1 MRERCIGLIY
11 HCFTSEVNVRGRYDR
26 HVTDTPDTRASRD
39 LVDRIEA
46 EWARSYPYLDIE
58 PIGILGRIQRIATV
72 SNHRLD
78 RKLEAHGIGRS
89 EFDVLS
95 ALARSD
101 RPLRAS
107 EVVSTTML
115 SGASIT
121 KISEALS
128 RRGLLARRKSE
139 RDGRVVLLE
148 LTEEGRALV
157 DAELPNRL
165 ADDADVLSPL
175 SADERAQ
182 LVDLLRRISAD
193 LAE

>member
-1 MRERCIGLIY
+1 MSGDGY
-11 HCFTSEVNVRGRYDR
+11 HR
-26 HVTDTPDTRASRD
+26 HVNSSTPDSRPGRD

-46 EWARSYPYLDIE
+46 EWAQSYPDLDVA
-58 PIGILGRIQRIATV
+58 PIAILGRIQRIATV
-72 SNHRLD
+72 SNRRLD

-89 EFDVLS
+89 EFDVLG

-121 KISEALS
+121 KISETLS
-128 RRGLLARRKSE
+128 RRGLLERRRSE

-148 LTEEGRALV
+148 LTAEGRALV

-165 ADDADVLSPL
+165 ADDADVLAPL
-175 SADERAQ
+175 SADERGQ
-182 LVDLLRRISAD
+182 LVDLLRRISMD
-193 LAE
+193 LGD

>member
-1 MRERCIGLIY
+1 
-11 HCFTSEVNVRGRYDR
+11 
-26 HVTDTPDTRASRD
+26 
-39 LVDRIEA
+39 
-46 EWARSYPYLDIE
+46 
-58 PIGILGRIQRIATV
+58 
-72 SNHRLD
+72 
-78 RKLEAHGIGRS
+78 
-89 EFDVLS
+89 
-95 ALARSD
+95 
-101 RPLRAS
+101 
-107 EVVSTTML
+107 ML

-175 SADERAQ
+175 SANERAQ

-193 LAE
+193 LGE

>member
-1 MRERCIGLIY
+1 M
-11 HCFTSEVNVRGRYDR
+11 
-26 HVTDTPDTRASRD
+26 TDTPDTRASRD

-46 EWARSYPYLDIE
+46 EWARSYPHLDIE

-78 RKLEAHGIGRS
+78 RKLEAHRIGRS
-89 EFDVLS
+89 EFDVLG

-193 LAE
+193 LVE

>member
-1 MRERCIGLIY
+1 M
-11 HCFTSEVNVRGRYDR
+11 
-26 HVTDTPDTRASRD
+26 TDIPDARASRD

-46 EWARSYPYLDIE
+46 EWARSYPHLDIE

-89 EFDVLS
+89 EFDVLG

-148 LTEEGRALV
+148 LTEAGRALV

-193 LAE
+193 LGE

>member
-1 MRERCIGLIY
+1 M
-11 HCFTSEVNVRGRYDR
+11 
-26 HVTDTPDTRASRD
+26 TDTPDTRVSRD

-46 EWARSYPYLDIE
+46 EWARSYPHLDIG

-89 EFDVLS
+89 EFDVLG

-193 LAE
+193 LVE

>member
-1 MRERCIGLIY
+1 M
-11 HCFTSEVNVRGRYDR
+11 
-26 HVTDTPDTRASRD
+26 TDTPDARASRD

-46 EWARSYPYLDIE
+46 EWARSYPHLDIE

-89 EFDVLS
+89 EFDVLG